1 MRQYLLGPTNFAFLV
16 YNELRVQVDTILT
29 YESHDSSNHRGAHL
43 YTSIA
48 KVVF

>member
-1 MRQYLLGPTNFAFLV
+1 MRWYLLGPTNFAFLV

-29 YESHDSSNHRGAHL
+29 YDSSNHMGAHL